1 MDRITKF
8 LKRFRLVYRRSSMLT
23 RVVIVSAI
31 ILSMA
36 AVLTLNLTINAA
48 QNQTDDLKNQAAALE
63 QENQQLEENIE
74 GLGSADSVGQ
84 IAKDELGLVDPDT
97 VVIDPTE

>member
-1 MDRITKF
+1 MDRITRF
-8 LKRFRLVYRRSSMLT
+8 FKRFRLVYRRSSMLT

-48 QNQTDDLKNQAAALE
+48 QNQTEDLKNQAAALE
-63 QENQQLEENIE
+63 QENQQLEENIA

>member
-1 MDRITKF
+1 MDRIVKF
-8 LKRFRLVYRRSSMLT
+8 LKRIRLVYRRSSMLT

-36 AVLTLNLTINAA
+36 AVLTLNLTISAA
-48 QNQTDDLKNQAAALE
+48 QSQTDDLKNQAAALE